1 MSTTTAPAAAPPR
14 DPELA
19 RLLERVERT
28 SARLRALA
36 GPLGDAQLRW
46 TPPSGGWGVG
56 TVLEHLVVSHSM
68 YTERI
73 RGVLDQARAKQPPS
87 GTPGRWKSTFIG
99 RLLTRAVAPDSKR
112 KIPAPRLLKPGPE
125 PRPRVLEAFLA
136 TQDALAAL
144 LRDADG
150 YDLTRIRL
158 SSPVTVLARMNLGDI
173 FHLLANHAERHLGQ
187 IERVMGEAGFPKG

>member
-1 MSTTTAPAAAPPR
+1 MSTTTAAAPPR

-28 SARLRALA
+28 NDRLRALT

-68 YTERI
+68 YVERI
-73 RGVLDQARAKQPPS
+73 RGVLDEARAKQPPLGS
-87 GTPGRWKSTFIG
+87 PGPWKSTFIG
-99 RLLTRAVAPDSKR
+99 RLITRAVSPDSRWKV
-112 KIPAPRLLKPGPE
+112 PAPRVLKPGPE
-125 PRPRVLEAFLA
+125 PRPRVLEGFLA
-136 TQDALAAL
+136 TQDALATL

-150 YDLTRIRL
+150 YDLNRIRL
-158 SSPVTVLARMNLGDI
+158 SSPASALARMNLGDI
-173 FHLLANHAERHLGQ
+173 FHLLTNHAERHLGQ